1 MFKVSYFFRFK
12 SVLLLIFQDENVVV
26 FPDIKPAAPH
36 HYLIVSKE
44 HILDAKTLS
53 PEHKSLG
60 KFSWQVVWEKDKKII
75 KFWLNTEN
83 GCGLTIR

>member
-1 MFKVSYFFRFK
+1 MNVQLFKVYYFIRFK
-12 SVLLLIFQDENVVV
+12 WVLLLIFQDENVVV

-44 HILDAKTLS
+44 HIVDAKTLS

-60 KFSWQVVWEKDKKII
+60 KLSCKAI
-75 KFWLNTEN
+75 L
-83 GCGLTIR
+83 